1 MSTRL
6 AFTPLFAAILL
17 SAAVSSALLQSPVA
31 DAASPAVQSGA
42 ADVKALIS
50 QLGDEKFAVRKSAG
64 ERLAKIGLPAFQ
76 ALEEATRDGDREIR
90 YRAEKVLSVIRQNDL
105 NRRLT
110 IFLASLDSPEDK
122 SLPSWPRF
130 KAAHG
135 NTAITR
141 SLFVEMQRAEGEI
154 LAQLD
159 ADPRQATDLLGKR
172 ALALAQEQNRLNRD
186 GTPLPLGQVAAV
198 FFVAGE
204 PDVKPTTHTVALLLQ
219 LGTQQSLAGIAPIG
233 EASDKQTLEKAALSR
248 QLLGTLIAR
257 AEDSATPEAVRLA
270 MIYSLKEGLGP
281 ALKLLDAPPRGR
293 LYMQYMQYAMLLV
306 AKFGDGSHLPAVEK
320 LFTDNTLISTIS
332 FRANRREIQVRDSAL
347 AAAVLLT
354 KQELKDYFELPENL
368 AAQQQG
374 GALPS
379 STLSIGF
386 ENDEQRTAAFAKWGV
401 FKAKTAAEPKK

>member
-6 AFTPLFAAILL
+6 GLTPLLAALFLI
-17 SAAVSSALLQSPVA
+17 AAVSFSALLQSPAVA
-31 DAASPAVQSGA
+31 DAASPAVQTGA

-50 QLGDEKFAVRKSAG
+50 QLGDAKFAVRKSAG
-64 ERLAKIGLPAFQ
+64 EKLARIGLPAFQ

-141 SLFVEMQRAEGEI
+141 SLFVEMQRAEGEL

-159 ADPRQATDLLGKR
+159 ADPRQATDLLGQR
-172 ALALAQEQNRLNRD
+172 ALALVQEQNRLNRD
-186 GTPLPLGQVAAV
+186 GAPMPLGQVAAV

-204 PDVKPTTHTVALLLQ
+204 PDTKPTSNTVALLLQ
-219 LGTQQSLAGIAPIG
+219 LGTQQSVAGIAPAG
-233 EASDKQTLEKAALSR
+233 EASDKRTLEKAALT
-248 QLLGTLIAR
+248 QKLLGTLIAR
-257 AEDSATPEAVRLA
+257 AEGSATTEAVRLA
-270 MIYSLKEGLGP
+270 VIYDLKEGLGP
-281 ALKLLDAPPRGR
+281 ALKVLDSPPRTR
-293 LYMQYMQYAMLLV
+293 VYVQYAMLV
-306 AKFGDGSHLPAVEK
+306 VSRFGDDSHLAIFEK
-320 LFTDNTLISTIS
+320 HFTDNSLISTTS
-332 FRANRREIQVRDSAL
+332 SRGVRREVQIRDSAL
-347 AAAVLLT
+347 AGAVLLT

-368 AAQQQG
+368 ATQQG
-374 GALPS
+374 GRAFS
-379 STLSIGF
+379 SSILNIGF
-386 ENDEQRTAAFAKWGV
+386 ENDEQRTAAFAKWDA
-401 FKAKTAAEPKK
+401 FKAKQAAAPKK